1 MSANFAAQRT
11 SIMRIDTA
19 VSFWKKDAPSP
30 ADEPL
35 ILHQDYLPQHL
46 GFVLME
52 HGLTGV
58 IAIQHAERNPSTTEW
73 LAWMEK
79 CTEVIAAVAQVTNDS
94 LPQVSE
100 WVAAFPKLK
109 AVRTALSALA
119 NDDQYRHNLVAAL
132 NSLDITLE
140 IAVDQVLADP
150 CITWFEKAPRQRV
163 VLATKLTKDGDD
175 AVLDVALIRAWMNQH
190 PNLWIKLDGLPNLTS
205 TDTAE
210 SSWDDPEDAMLDA
223 SMAMTFVNQM
233 LESQLNERLVWGSTW
248 PALTAQF
255 TFDEAMD
262 ILDTCLQGKPEV
274 TKTKLLGAN
283 VKDAYGLPQ

>member
-1 MSANFAAQRT
+1 
-11 SIMRIDTA
+11 MRIDTA

-58 IAIQHAERNPSTTEW
+58 VAIQHAERNPSTKEW
-73 LAWMEK
+73 LTWMEG
-79 CTEVIAAVAQVTNDS
+79 CTEVIAVVALVTSDS
-94 LPQVSE
+94 LPHVSE
-100 WVAAFPKLK
+100 WVAEFPKLK
-109 AVRTALSALA
+109 AVRTSLSGLA
-119 NDDQYRHNLVAAL
+119 NNAQYRQNLIAAL
-132 NSLDITLE
+132 NSHDVTLE
-140 IAVDQVLADP
+140 IAVDQALP
-150 CITWFEKAPRQRV
+150 ESCTEWFANSPRQRI
-163 VLATKLTKDGDD
+163 VLAPSLTKDGDNGL
-175 AVLDVALIRAWMNQH
+175 LDVAFIHAWTNQR

-210 SSWDDPEDAMLDA
+210 SSWDDPEDAMRDA
-223 SMAMTFVNQM
+223 SKAVTFVTHL
-233 LESQLNERLVWGSTW
+233 LESQLGERLVWGSAW

-255 TFDEAMD
+255 TFDEAID

-274 TKTKLLGAN
+274 TKTNLLGAN
-283 VKDAYGLPQ
+283 IVNAYGLSE